1 MELNRNREVSIRA
14 WYNESELVD
23 ESENWEVF
31 SKEEEDIMYIFV
43 KNPKTNNQLKL
54 RIIKSC
60 EIKYSETKDSE
71 TKDSET
77 KDSETKE
84 TDKKEG
90 ES

>member
-60 EIKYSETKDSE
+60 EIK
-71 TKDSET
+71 
-77 KDSETKE
+77 DSETKE

>member
-1 MELNRNREVSIRA
+1 MELKRNREVSVRA

-43 KNPKTNNQLKL
+43 KNPKTNNQLKI

-60 EIKYSETKDSE
+60 EI
-71 TKDSET
+71 KDSET

>member
-60 EIKYSETKDSE
+60 EIKDSAN
-71 TKDSET
+71 
-77 KDSETKE
+77 KE
-84 TDKKEG
+84 IDQKEG

>member
-1 MELNRNREVSIRA
+1 MELNRNREGSIRA
-14 WYNESELVD
+14 WDNESELVD

-31 SKEEEDIMYIFV
+31 SKEEEDTMYIFV

-60 EIKYSETKDSE
+60 EIKDSE
-71 TKDSET
+71 I

>member
-23 ESENWEVF
+23 ENENWEVF

-60 EIKYSETKDSE
+60 EIKDT
-71 TKDSET
+71 
-77 KDSETKE
+77 ETKE

-90 ES
+90 GS

>member
-60 EIKYSETKDSE
+60 EIK
-71 TKDSET
+71 
-77 KDSETKE
+77 DSETKE
-84 TDKKEG
+84 IDKKEG